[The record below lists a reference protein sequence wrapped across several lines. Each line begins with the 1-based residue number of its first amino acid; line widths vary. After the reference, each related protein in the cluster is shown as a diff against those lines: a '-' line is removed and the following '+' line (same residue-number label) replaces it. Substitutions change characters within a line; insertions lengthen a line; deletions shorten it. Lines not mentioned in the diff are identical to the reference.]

1 MIGISYVFFYCVRRF
16 QSRLKEGDL
25 ELASDK
31 TFSLG
36 RGILTI
42 ITPLRRRLFGYALIN
57 FDLHAL
63 CDCLVNPISG
73 CQGSRVCDVCV
84 TPAGCIRNMAKQ
96 DAFHGVS
103 IAQLTSNACKS
114 MSERKER
121 VVFYAC
127 YFRCAMKEFYIA

>member
-16 QSRLKEGDL
+16 QSRLKEGHL

-73 CQGSRVCDVCV
+73 CQGSRVFDVC
-84 TPAGCIRNMAKQ
+84 
-96 DAFHGVS
+96 
-103 IAQLTSNACKS
+103 NA
-114 MSERKER
+114 R
-121 VVFYAC
+121 
-127 YFRCAMKEFYIA
+127 